1 MHWAPKILT
10 GDKEKIMNKKLLTLF
25 VVCLLVGLYCSSVF
39 AMTPMGLPT
48 AGLTK
53 GQYSV
58 GAEYSYSDQLV
69 DFDYRGGSGVMADF
83 TKHNLRIS
91 AVTGRLGY
99 GITDDWE
106 GYINLGV
113 ARAKASENMARHSA
127 DGMVYGF
134 GTKATLHEDDQLK
147 WGGLVQVKWLRLN
160 GDAISPPA
168 TWEGDLDLD
177 MMQIQV
183 AVGPT
188 YQLEDDLLI
197 YGGPIWYYLDGQKK
211 YRERTDATWFERYDM
226 ANRSEFGGY
235 IGLQMDVCTDAKM
248 NIEYQKTGDNDTV
261 CAGLL
266 WPF

>member
-1 MHWAPKILT
+1 MS
-10 GDKEKIMNKKLLTLF
+10 KKLLTFF
-25 VVCLLVGLYCSSVF
+25 VACLLVGLCSNVF
-39 AMTPMGLPT
+39 AMTPIGTPT
-48 AGLTK
+48 TGLTK
-53 GQYSV
+53 GQFSA

-69 DFDYRGGSGVMADF
+69 DFDYRGGSGVMPDF

-106 GYINLGV
+106 AYINLGT
-113 ARAKASENMARHSA
+113 ARAKSSENMEKHTA
-127 DGMVYGF
+127 DGMIYGI
-134 GTKATLHEDDQLK
+134 GTRVNLHEDDQLK

-160 GDAISPPA
+160 GDASSPPGA
-168 TWEGDLDLD
+168 WDGDLDLD

-188 YQLEDDLLI
+188 YQLQDDLLI

-211 YRERTDATWFERYDM
+211 YRERTVPTWFEKYDM

-235 IGLQMDVCTDAKM
+235 IGLQMDVPTDAKL
-248 NIEYQKTGDNDTV
+248 NIEYQKTGDNDMV
-261 CAGLL
+261 GVGLI